1 MAERA
6 LKPERESAV
15 AERKAAFRVRRRSR
29 LQPPLAAVREGL
41 RYKYFTSLSDAFGIS
56 PRDLA
61 SVMGIPER
69 TLARRKAEGNF
80 SPEESDRL
88 SRLRRLADFTEDVLG
103 DRDKASEWL
112 QRPNKALGGEPPLRW
127 LDTDLGSRQVEDVLG
142 RIAHGV
148 TG

>member
-6 LKPERESAV
+6 VKPERDAAV
-15 AERKAAFRVRRRSR
+15 AEGKAPFRGRRRSR
-29 LQPPLAAVREGL
+29 LHAPLAAVREGL
-41 RYKYFTSLSDAFGIS
+41 RYKYFASLSETFALPARELS
-56 PRDLA
+56 AAL
-61 SVMGIPER
+61 GIPER

-88 SRLRRLADFTEDVLG
+88 ARLQRIAEFTEKVLG
-103 DRDKASEWL
+103 DRAKASEWL
-112 QRPNKALGGEPPLRW
+112 QRRNHALGGEPPLSW
-127 LDTDLGSRQVEDVLG
+127 LDTDLGSRQVEDILG